1 MILDMLSETFASKV
15 LAMEHP
21 IARASFTGF
30 ADAASGSERD
40 VDALAESLTA
50 GVCQPWRAELCA
62 TVKRAYEQG
71 AELGRELVGQAAQLT
86 PEQLEEIGG
95 AFGVP
100 MGSGG
105 TPAAAS

>member
-1 MILDMLSETFASKV
+1 MILDLLSETFASKV

-30 ADAASGSERD
+30 ADAASGSDRD
-40 VDALAESLTA
+40 VDAFAESLITEA
-50 GVCQPWRAELCA
+50 CAPWRAELCA
-62 TVKRAYEQG
+62 KVKRAYEQG

-100 MGSGG
+100 LGSG